1 MTQQNEFLTK
11 SGCFRAKSNIKHAR
25 SRFQFGDPGEGAF
38 VGSSG
43 IAKNTELFYSG
54 QIFVG
59 YYDEDKMLQL
69 WKTTFKENLPPK
81 WENKVYQ
88 VERTIWIIGSPS
100 QWTSFLN
107 SNQIHSLCHAIIVV
121 PDVGLIQFSNA
132 AFSFDEVLLSY
143 SNRLSTTAHSPP
155 IFPGQTKP
163 KEKQSTKPKQTSVTI
178 AQHIDEVTM
187 SR

>member
-1 MTQQNEFLTK
+1 MYDEDNHGKMYPPEDILDEQNEFLTK

-54 QIFVG
+54 LIFFG

-143 SNRLSTTAHSPP
+143 SNRLSMTAHSPP
-155 IFPGQTKP
+155 NLPGQ
-163 KEKQSTKPKQTSVTI
+163 TKPKQTSVTI
-178 AQHIDEVTM
+178 A
-187 SR
+187 